1 MGKYIITGGSK
12 LKGTVR
18 INGAKNAS
26 LPILAASVL
35 NNSTSEIKGVP
46 KLKDVEVMLN
56 ILKLIGAEVKQE
68 DTTFVID
75 SSKINTS
82 EVPEHLMR
90 KMRSSIF
97 LMGPLLG
104 RFGYV
109 RVSYPGGCE
118 IGPRP
123 IDLHIKGL
131 KILGAEIEEKYG
143 FIEAKAK
150 KLVGNEIH
158 LDFPSVGATE
168 NLMMAAVLA
177 DGLTSIRNAAKEPE
191 IVDLQN
197 FINAMGGKIKGAGTD
212 TIRIMGVKELHPVSH
227 SVIPDR
233 IVAGTFLVAAAITGG
248 NICVEN
254 VILEHIEPT
263 LAKLKEAGQ
272 LIKTFGDVV
281 EIKGVL
287 PPKSIDTLRT
297 LPHPGFPTDM
307 QAPMMSL
314 MTIADGTTIITETV
328 FENRFKHADELRRM
342 GANIKVNG
350 RIAVIRGVKSLS
362 GAMVEAKDLRAGAAL
377 ILAGL
382 SAEGVTIVEGVQ
394 HVERGYENIDE
405 KLRNLGA
412 DIKKVD

>member
-314 MTIADGTTIITETV
+314 M
-328 FENRFKHADELRRM
+328 
-342 GANIKVNG
+342 
-350 RIAVIRGVKSLS
+350 
-362 GAMVEAKDLRAGAAL
+362 
-377 ILAGL
+377 
-382 SAEGVTIVEGVQ
+382 
-394 HVERGYENIDE
+394 
-405 KLRNLGA
+405 
-412 DIKKVD
+412 

>member
-1 MGKYIITGGSK
+1 MGKYVITGGSK

-68 DTTFVID
+68 DTAFVID
-75 SSKINTS
+75 SSKIDTC

-109 RVSYPGGCE
+109 KVSYPGGCE

-212 TIRIMGVKELHPVSH
+212 TIRIIGVKELHPVSH

-248 NICVEN
+248 NIYVEN

-314 MTIADGTTIITETV
+314 MSIADGTTIITETV

-382 SAEGVTIVEGVQ
+382 SAEGVTIVEGAQ

-412 DIKKVD
+412 DIRKVD